1 MKTGLIITKIF
12 TLIFLASCNAA
23 DQDQTK
29 ETDGDKFI
37 ITGRIENADG
47 INSFQVFEGEV
58 ATHSVDLED
67 NGEFEFEG
75 NAPDATLYTLLV
87 GQRPFL
93 LIVKNGEEVEFT
105 ADLNDASNYTVKG
118 SEASVKMKEL
128 DAITEKFREQQN
140 GLQMEFEQRMEANEE
155 PSAIQHDLMAKNQT
169 YVSELSKQV
178 LPFISENREN
188 LAGFYAMLTLYSI
201 DPTGHEQGMIQ
212 YMEEIQGKFP
222 NNQEVQMYGAQMEE
236 IKPLSIGQVAPDFS
250 SLTPEGEEVSLSDFR
265 GQYVLLDCW
274 AAWCA
279 PGRQENPN
287 IVEQYHKFKDEGFTV
302 LGLSLDRDRDAW
314 LKAIE
319 DDKLEWT
326 QLSDLK
332 MWDSGAGRLYN
343 ITAIPASFMIDPEGK
358 IVGKN
363 LRGPALGQFLENNLL

>member
-23 DQDQTK
+23 DQNQTK

-58 ATHSVDLED
+58 ATHSVDLEN

-222 NNQEVQMYGAQMEE
+222 NNQEVQMYAAQMEE

-265 GQYVLLDCW
+265 GQYVLLDFW

-279 PGRQENPN
+279 PCRQENPN
-287 IVEQYHKFKDEGFTV
+287 IVKQYHKFKDKGFTV

-363 LRGPALGQFLENNLL
+363 LRGPALKQFLENNLL

>member
-58 ATHSVDLED
+58 ATHSVDLEN

-222 NNQEVQMYGAQMEE
+222 NNQEVQMYAAQMEE

-265 GQYVLLDCW
+265 GQYVLLDFW

-279 PGRQENPN
+279 PCRQENPN
-287 IVEQYHKFKDEGFTV
+287 IVKQYHKFKDKGFTV

-363 LRGPALGQFLENNLL
+363 LRGPALQRFLENNL